1 MASKAALMSALFSQ
15 LVGLATELTEM
26 YPNDVDV
33 SLGLTTI
40 QLLKSTN
47 PAMLLKFVYDNLVP
61 FEDKIMAKNESFFVN
76 YSYAEYGEYADMS
89 LFSKLKQYHSTMSEE
104 SKEMTWKYV
113 HNILKLSKAC
123 H

>member
-1 MASKAALMSALFSQ
+1 MASKAALMSALFTQ

-26 YPNDVDV
+26 YPNDADL

-61 FEDKIMAKNESFFVN
+61 FEDKIMAKNESFFVD
-76 YSYAEYGEYADMS
+76 YSYTEYGEYVDMS
-89 LFSKLKQYHSTMSEE
+89 LFSKLKQYHSTMSAE

-113 HNILKLSKAC
+113 HNILKLAKAC

>member
-1 MASKAALMSALFSQ
+1 MSALFTQ
-15 LVGLATELTEM
+15 LVGLATELVEM

-61 FEDKIMAKNESFFVN
+61 FEDKIMAKNESFFVD
-76 YSYAEYGEYADMS
+76 YSYTEYGEYVDMS
-89 LFSKLKQYHSTMSEE
+89 IFSKLKQYHSTMSEE